1 MKSASSEGVCEVQ
14 AFDPTR
20 VKEAQEHLIPQSQA
34 QSIARGFQA
43 LGHPARL
50 KLVGALSSGE
60 LCVCDLAQALEMP
73 ISTVSFHLK
82 ELREA
87 EVVSFR
93 ADGRLAFYF
102 LNKSNLVDYFH
113 DAVGRVDEADV
124 S

>member
-1 MKSASSEGVCEVQ
+1 MKSASSEGLCEVE

-20 VKEAQEHLIPQSQA
+20 VKKAQENLIPQSRA

-50 KLVGALSSGE
+50 NLVGALSSGE
-60 LCVCDLAQALEMP
+60 LCVCDLAQALGMP

-87 EVVSFR
+87 DVVSFR
-93 ADGRLAFYF
+93 SEGRLAYYF

-113 DAVGRVDEADV
+113 DAVGRVGKTNEL
-124 S
+124 